1 MTELPASPVDPLEQL
16 LHRCRREELLPLARL
31 ARVDTSLGLSDL
43 ARLTARFTRFHASHG
58 VSNLWRRGEGRPYPA
73 ILAEAAAILKVEVQA
88 DPELTELAVLRRWF
102 VLRWEGQTP
111 EARAILWSRMGLG
124 TDAPADG
131 EGAAV
136 EAERRLGRGFGY
148 WISEQRDR
156 LRKSLGWIAV
166 GLGFTPIGC
175 ALRPVLMPW
184 MIWTLLRPP
193 PEKLVEMVVE
203 IARLRQMVKR
213 RVTIGVVGSPS
224 SGKDS
229 AIRALF
235 GIETGNI
242 SPVAGSTKEVS
253 IQRMPGATALYV
265 VNTPGLGDVVEAVT
279 EEARQVL
286 DHIDLYLYVVNAEGG
301 VQAREKA
308 DHSRCVATG
317 KPVMALVNKVDVLRA
332 RDRDRY
338 LSDARAKLGVEE
350 ENFAAVAFDPLPEL
364 APGPINLET
373 VHRWLRQKLG
383 ELGKDPEELPE
394 LPAVTP
400 RTPESETA

>member
-1 MTELPASPVDPLEQL
+1 MSDLTAPSAEPLEQL
-16 LHRCRREELLPLARL
+16 LHRCRREELLPLARM

-58 VSNLWRRGEGRPYPA
+58 ISNVWRRGEGRPYRE
-73 ILAEAAAILKVEVQA
+73 ILEDAAAILKVPTEP
-88 DPELTELAVLRRWF
+88 DLETTELRLLRRWF

-111 EARAILWSRMGLG
+111 EARAILWQRLGLG
-124 TDAPADG
+124 TDAPVDG

-148 WISEQRDR
+148 RIGEQRDR
-156 LRKSLGWIAV
+156 LRTSLGWVAV
-166 GLGFTPIGC
+166 VLGLTPIGC
-175 ALRPVLMPW
+175 IFRPVLLPW
-184 MIWTLLRPP
+184 MAWNMFRPP

-203 IARLRQMVKR
+203 VARLRQVVKR

-229 AIRALF
+229 AIKALF
-235 GIETGNI
+235 GIDSGNI

-253 IQRMPGATALYV
+253 IQRIPGATALFV

-286 DHIDLYLYVVNAEGG
+286 NHIDLYLYVVNAEGG

-308 DHSRCVATG
+308 DHAHCVATG

-338 LSDARAKLGVEE
+338 LQDARAKLGVAEE
-350 ENFAAVAFDPLPEL
+350 DFAAVAFDPLPQL
-364 APGPINLET
+364 SPGPINLEM
-373 VHRWLRQKLG
+373 VHAWLRRKLV
-383 ELGKDPEELPE
+383 ESGKDPDELPP
-394 LPAVTP
+394 LPAP
-400 RTPESETA
+400 PPASSNATA